1 MEINTVGITGIVVS
15 QPEKRN
21 NLYGRLGIYRLW
33 VDVERDSGTIDRIL
47 VLLQEGETETEE
59 TVTTTL
65 YPVEYW
71 QPPEVIIEKKAG
83 KLTAE
88 EIIKGFQP
96 GSTVEVT
103 GRVQTYKD
111 KETGRTQLFV
121 WGLYLAAVPKNSQQI
136 NIAYI
141 KGTVAK
147 QPVYRETPKGKHIT
161 DITVRIPSAFTPG
174 FYSYIPCITWEKLA
188 EQAAGL
194 REGSEVYLE
203 GRIQSRPY
211 TKKTPEGVQEFTT
224 WEVSASREGSEVYL
238 EGRIQSRPYT
248 KKTPEG
254 VQEFTTWEVSASKL
268 EETETEGE

>member
-1 MEINTVGITGIVVS
+1 MEINTVGIAGTAAAA
-15 QPEKRN
+15 PKPYRN
-21 NLYGRLGIYRLW
+21 IYGRENVYALW
-33 VDVERDSGTIDRIL
+33 LDISRDSGAVDRVL
-47 VLLQEGETETEE
+47 VLFQE
-59 TVTTTL
+59 
-65 YPVEYW
+65 
-71 QPPEVIIEKKAG
+71 EKIDGGSFGALPGDCMEPGALAVLVK
-83 KLTAE
+83 
-88 EIIKGFQP
+88 P
-96 GSTVEVT
+96 GSRIEAT
-103 GRVQTYKD
+103 GTIQTYKD

-188 EQAAGL
+188 EQVAGL
-194 REGSEVYLE
+194 RKGSEVYLE

-224 WEVSASREGSEVYL
+224 R
-238 EGRIQSRPYT
+238 
-248 KKTPEG
+248 
-254 VQEFTTWEVSASKL
+254 EVSASKL
-268 EETETEGE
+268 EEAETEGE

>member
-71 QPPEVIIEKKAG
+71 QQPEVIIEKKAG

-161 DITVRIPSAFTPG
+161 DITVRIPSAFTPS

-194 REGSEVYLE
+194 REGS
-203 GRIQSRPY
+203 
-211 TKKTPEGVQEFTT
+211 K
-224 WEVSASREGSEVYL
+224 VYL

-268 EETETEGE
+268 KEAETEGE

>member
-1 MEINTVGITGIVVS
+1 MVS

-71 QPPEVIIEKKAG
+71 QQPEVIIEKKAG

-194 REGSEVYLE
+194 REGS
-203 GRIQSRPY
+203 
-211 TKKTPEGVQEFTT
+211 K
-224 WEVSASREGSEVYL
+224 VYL